1 MEYENLD
8 ASGLNDSYSR
18 PSYVTGDV
26 GGGGGQR
33 LYHKVQKEDGEFTE
47 KFVVSIENI

>member
-26 GGGGGQR
+26 GGGGAAIIPQGSER
-33 LYHKVQKEDGEFTE
+33 RW
-47 KFVVSIENI
+47 

>member
-8 ASGLNDSYSR
+8 ALGLYDSYSR
-18 PSYVTGDV
+18 PSYVTGGC
-26 GGGGGQR
+26 GGGGGSDYTAR
-33 LYHKVQKEDGEFTE
+33 FRKKMVNFKE